1 MTVTVIDIIVT
12 LISIILTLLNGCFL
26 YKTSRHKAEI
36 FNRLKGFEL
45 LPYASRFHSVFS
57 EISRKSRLDNWNQA
71 GKNGKLVGDLN
82 TLLVDFNQIQSAVSE
97 DNKESLRAKVTDAYD
112 RIDIFAEGHEFAKKE
127 MLGFLRGIDELLQK
141 EVDCFKQN

>member
-12 LISIILTLLNGCFL
+12 LIAIILTLLNGHFL
-26 YKTSRHKAEI
+26 YKTSRHKAAI

-57 EISRKSRLDNWNQA
+57 EISRKSRLENWNQA
-71 GKNGKLVGDLN
+71 GKNGKLVGELN
-82 TLLVDFNQIQSAVSE
+82 TLLVDFSQMQSAVSE
-97 DNKESLRAKVTDAYD
+97 ANKDSLKEKVATAYSK
-112 RIDIFAEGHEFAKKE
+112 IAVFAEGHDFAKKE
-127 MLGFLRGIDELLQK
+127 MLELLRGIDELLQK